1 MKFKLIF
8 ITLFITAISFSQ
20 NKGTIVGIL
29 TDKEANNQSL
39 PFANVFIAGT
49 KNATNTDIDGKFSI
63 AVAPGNYTLQF
74 SFVGYESVEIPV
86 KVTANETLTI
96 NHALGSAGYK
106 LEDVVVRANVSRQKE
121 TALLLEQKNAV
132 DIKQSIGAQELSRKG
147 VSDVATAVTK
157 TTGITKQ
164 EGSGNIF
171 VRGLGDRYNSTT
183 MNGLPIPSNDPTK
196 KNLNLDIFSTDIV
209 EYISIDKVYNG
220 KFYGDFAGG
229 NVDIISKEHK
239 GQAFF
244 KLVIGSK
251 INTNS
256 LNVTDFSLLKGFGDF
271 GFTNRSIPSKPLM
284 QYNYQTNQLEN
295 KTPIASSFNLS
306 GGTSFKVGNE
316 GKISLF
322 ATASYDN
329 EFNSKS
335 NGSTKGSVSGT
346 GVANKNYSIYTDITY
361 NTNTT
366 GLLNLGYKI
375 NTNNK
380 INFNT
385 LFINTSVQSKKE
397 YSGYFVDGGDAGNAL
412 IRRNE
417 YNKNDLWVN
426 QLLGE
431 HKLNERSKFNW
442 GLSYNNIKGDT
453 PDRTTNTLNKVAGGY
468 TLLSNAGSNNRY
480 FQNLKEDE
488 IAANLSYDYKF
499 NKNEEGEY
507 KGKFTFGYSGR
518 VKTRNFEA
526 TQFNFKS
533 DNTHLSDIVDPN
545 NLDLFYNQSNFNNNY
560 FKIITFRGDQFEPS
574 ALNPQFYN
582 GDQNIN
588 AGFINTEYK
597 FNKLTAVVG
606 LRGEKIAQKI
616 TWNTQLD
623 PITKSSQ
630 LDKTAFLP
638 SIIIKYELAEKQNFR
653 LGLSKTYTLPQF
665 KERAP
670 FLYEEVTQVYI
681 GNKNLYA
688 SDDYNLDLKWEFFPK
703 NEELISVT
711 AFGKYIQNPMNEV
724 TINSSTNDISYVNT
738 GNYGYVTG
746 AEVEYRKQL
755 FNIDTENSKKLSA
768 GVNLSYLYSNQ
779 ELNSSKVKKE
789 TAFEV
794 DFTSKKGKFTGASDV
809 LLNADLSFFNE
820 WNNKKTNLTSTI
832 AYSYFSDRIYAIGT
846 LQRGDIV
853 DKAFGT
859 LDFVAKSKLNEK
871 VGLTFVLKN
880 ILNPTINQVQE
891 NLNGDVNLLSYKKGL
906 TLSLSINYQ
915 F

>member
-1 MKFKLIF
+1 M
-8 ITLFITAISFSQ
+8 
-20 NKGTIVGIL
+20 
-29 TDKEANNQSL
+29 
-39 PFANVFIAGT
+39 
-49 KNATNTDIDGKFSI
+49 
-63 AVAPGNYTLQF
+63 
-74 SFVGYESVEIPV
+74 
-86 KVTANETLTI
+86 
-96 NHALGSAGYK
+96 
-106 LEDVVVRANVSRQKE
+106 
-121 TALLLEQKNAV
+121 
-132 DIKQSIGAQELSRKG
+132 
-147 VSDVATAVTK
+147 
-157 TTGITKQ
+157 
-164 EGSGNIF
+164 
-171 VRGLGDRYNSTT
+171 
-183 MNGLPIPSNDPTK
+183 
-196 KNLNLDIFSTDIV
+196 
-209 EYISIDKVYNG
+209 
-220 KFYGDFAGG
+220 
-229 NVDIISKEHK
+229 
-239 GQAFF
+239 
-244 KLVIGSK
+244 
-251 INTNS
+251 
-256 LNVTDFSLLKGFGDF
+256 
-271 GFTNRSIPSKPLM
+271 
-284 QYNYQTNQLEN
+284 
-295 KTPIASSFNLS
+295 
-306 GGTSFKVGNE
+306 
-316 GKISLF
+316 
-322 ATASYDN
+322 
-329 EFNSKS
+329 
-335 NGSTKGSVSGT
+335 
-346 GVANKNYSIYTDITY
+346 
-361 NTNTT
+361 
-366 GLLNLGYKI
+366 
-375 NTNNK
+375 
-380 INFNT
+380 
-385 LFINTSVQSKKE
+385 
-397 YSGYFVDGGDAGNAL
+397 
-412 IRRNE
+412 
-417 YNKNDLWVN
+417 
-426 QLLGE
+426 
-431 HKLNERSKFNW
+431 
-442 GLSYNNIKGDT
+442 
-453 PDRTTNTLNKVAGGY
+453 
-468 TLLSNAGSNNRY
+468 
-480 FQNLKEDE
+480 
-488 IAANLSYDYKF
+488 
-499 NKNEEGEY
+499 
-507 KGKFTFGYSGR
+507 
-518 VKTRNFEA
+518 
-526 TQFNFKS
+526 
-533 DNTHLSDIVDPN
+533 
-545 NLDLFYNQSNFNNNY
+545 
-560 FKIITFRGDQFEPS
+560 
-574 ALNPQFYN
+574 
-582 GDQNIN
+582 
-588 AGFINTEYK
+588 
-597 FNKLTAVVG
+597 VG